1 MPPIKKLHQSF
12 DVDVKLTPAGQGKVC
27 CTIRLK
33 GVVVATEKAGSR
45 KAAKNKAARVALRKL
60 SPNRQ

>member
-1 MPPIKKLHQSF
+1 MSI
-12 DVDVKLTPAGQGKVC
+12 VKHDCCTDRTPASQGKVC